1 MKKMSDRVNVMPDII
16 LKDFNGTG
24 LWNIETELFNKER
37 IIYID
42 DEINQSLSLNVIK
55 QIEYLSSIS
64 KDPINLIISSPGG
77 DVDYGLAIID
87 TIKNCGC
94 KVNAKAI
101 GRVASMAALIFA
113 MCNKR
118 QMYKHSTI
126 LIHNPFLL
134 SGAKGTVENVK
145 QQAEHLID
153 IQNLQAEMLSKT
165 CKQEKEKMLEICNK
179 DQFMSSK
186 EALELGL
193 CDEIIGGKNN
203 D

>member
-1 MKKMSDRVNVMPDII
+1 MSERNSVMPSIVQ
-16 LKDFNGTG
+16 KGFNETNI
-24 LWNIETELFNKER
+24 WSIETELFNKER

-42 DEINQSLSLNVIK
+42 NSIDELLSISVIK
-55 QIEYLSSIS
+55 QIRYLSNVSS
-64 KDPINLIISSPGG
+64 EPITLIISSPGG

-87 TIKNCGC
+87 VIKNCGC
-94 KVNAKAI
+94 EVNAIAI

-113 MCNKR
+113 MCNNRK
-118 QMYKHSTI
+118 MYEHSTI

-153 IQNLQAEMLSKT
+153 IQNLQAEMLSKA

-193 CDEIIGGKNN
+193 CDEIIEGKNN